1 MPTITLDLTLDEAH
15 ELLTTLGIATKNLR
29 KKEKTMQGTEIG
41 DAASETLAELLGAQ
55 RKVIAALEGS
65 FQ

>member
-29 KKEKTMQGTEIG
+29 KKEKMMQGTEVG

-55 RKVIAALEGS
+55 RKVIAALEES